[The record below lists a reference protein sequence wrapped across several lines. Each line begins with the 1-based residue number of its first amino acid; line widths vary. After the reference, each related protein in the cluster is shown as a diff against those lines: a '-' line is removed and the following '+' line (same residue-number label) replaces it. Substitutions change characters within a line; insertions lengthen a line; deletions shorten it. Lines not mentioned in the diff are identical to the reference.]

1 MVMKERKW
9 LIDQMSVKIISQVVL
24 DVPRHA
30 DEDAPLQEQKKAA
43 HGPGTHDLHSG
54 DSYFRPRHLSP
65 VGIERATHDQRY
77 GDVKNYARHDAG
89 NS

>member
-1 MVMKERKW
+1 MKERER
-9 LIDQMSVKIISQVVL
+9 LIDQVSVKIIPQVVL

-30 DEDAPLQEQKKAA
+30 DKDATLKEQKKAA
-43 HGPGTHDLHSG
+43 HGARAHDFRSG
-54 DSYFRPRHLSP
+54 DRQFRPRHLSP
-65 VGIERATHDQRY
+65 VGIDGAAHDQRY